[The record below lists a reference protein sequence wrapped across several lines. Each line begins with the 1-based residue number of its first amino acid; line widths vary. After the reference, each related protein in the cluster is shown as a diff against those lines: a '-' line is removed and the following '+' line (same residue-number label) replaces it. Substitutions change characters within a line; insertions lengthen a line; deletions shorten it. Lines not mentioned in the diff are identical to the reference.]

1 MGPHPSQDLRKRKSK
16 HPPPNLSSKRRN
28 CLSNYLSNN
37 QWLNQRQSQ
46 QLNLKL
52 NLNQRKLKKSPH
64 QNPNQKPQKHQ
75 NLNQK
80 PQKHQ
85 NLNQKPLKHQ
95 NLNQNRSPK
104 QQQRNRA
111 LRSTK
116 HALRKRNGCQPTSTP
131 VPRLS
136 SNVLVEDS
144 VSNGGKLKEA
154 DAVSHP
160 SPHTNAST
168 FMRHPPTHLLKTHK
182 HGNVSFSATVVSVYG
197 LQIGGVGLAYDF

>member
-1 MGPHPSQDLRKRKSK
+1 MG
-16 HPPPNLSSKRRN
+16 
-28 CLSNYLSNN
+28 
-37 QWLNQRQSQ
+37 
-46 QLNLKL
+46 
-52 NLNQRKLKKSPH
+52 KKSPH

-116 HALRKRNGCQPTSTP
+116 HVLRRRNGCQPTSTP

-144 VSNGGKLKEA
+144 VSNGGKLK
-154 DAVSHP
+154 DAVDVSHP
-160 SPHTNAST
+160 STHKRKHVHAS
-168 FMRHPPTHLLKTHK
+168 PTHPSSEDTQTRKCEFL
-182 HGNVSFSATVVSVYG
+182 SDCG
-197 LQIGGVGLAYDF
+197 LRVWLADRRRGFGV

>member
-1 MGPHPSQDLRKRKSK
+1 MGK
-16 HPPPNLSSKRRN
+16 H
-28 CLSNYLSNN
+28 
-37 QWLNQRQSQ
+37 Q
-46 QLNLKL
+46 
-52 NLNQRKLKKSPH
+52 NLNQ
-64 QNPNQKPQKHQ
+64 KPLKHQ

-80 PQKHQ
+80 PQ
-85 NLNQKPLKHQ
+85 KHQ

-131 VPRLS
+131 VRQLL

-154 DAVSHP
+154 DDVSHT
-160 SPHTNAST
+160 STHTNANT
-168 FMRHPPTHLLKTHK
+168 FMRHPPTQSSSEDTHTRK
-182 HGNVSFSATVVSVYG
+182 CEFLDDCGIRVWLADRRRGF
-197 LQIGGVGLAYDF
+197 GV